1 MCSNAKGIEV
11 IKGSPLFFS
20 NKKRT
25 NDEMR
30 VISNTSN
37 CNYHAEANYAGTH
50 ECSVSEVINER
61 SVD

>member
-1 MCSNAKGIEV
+1 MCSNTKVIEV
-11 IKGSPLFFS
+11 IKGSTLFS
-20 NKKRT
+20 VIKKRT
-25 NDEMR
+25 SDEMR